1 MRFLGGFICLCGSLF
16 VLSLSSQPDLTPIEE
31 DGITPIEQGI
41 NWVKLGCTPPVSP
54 RHINTGCGCCF
65 AIVAVQNLESVV
77 LIETGKYSR
86 LSVQEVIDCLGK
98 CKKGLLYGC
107 KGGFMSE
114 AFTYMMMNGL
124 ASDIDYP
131 INLIRRQG
139 PCQAA
144 DKPRA
149 IQPADKPKPGAIQV
163 IEWDQF
169 LGHDDYVKRLRTDPP
184 VPVEDQFKIALFT
197 SPLSVRF
204 NVNKYFVRYDGK
216 TIIEHH
222 QCPPP
227 RKGKGHNH
235 ALLLVGFGTDSR
247 GNKFWLVQNTW
258 GAGWGRNGY
267 ALLRRGGDPRGVGGI
282 TAGFACRPVIKKSP

>member
-31 DGITPIEQGI
+31 DGITPIEQGEKRV
-41 NWVKLGCTPPVSP
+41 NPGCAAPVSP

-98 CKKGLLYGC
+98 CKKGLLYG
-107 KGGFMSE
+107 
-114 AFTYMMMNGL
+114 Y
-124 ASDIDYP
+124 IDYP

-247 GNKFWLVQNTW
+247 GNKFWLVRNTW

-267 ALLRRGGDPRGVGGI
+267 ALLRRGGDPQG
-282 TAGFACRPVIKKSP
+282 